1 MMDKEKRNNLRR
13 VINQCRKIL
22 EEDVERGLA
31 YYGILTDGTF
41 LELDKLEHLNA
52 EEIEIRKKIE
62 LAIEKE
68 LVGGLDKKEAVYRYI
83 RHTAFTFLNRIAA
96 LRAMEVRSL
105 IKETIIQRS
114 EYGGRSLREREIAE
128 ANPSLSP
135 YEILKSTL
143 IQAFKEVSQEIKI
156 LFDVNSEY
164 SIVFPSE
171 KACRDVIKLLTEDV
185 TENDWKE
192 DDIIGWIYQY
202 FNDEARKEYRKAKR
216 KPKPDDIPVINQ
228 FYTPHW
234 IVKALVDN
242 TLGRLW
248 LEMHPESKLGEF
260 CTYMVPLKN
269 GQNKRE
275 VKRVREIK
283 VLDPACGSGH
293 FLVYAFDVLYR
304 MYKEDEPNIPE
315 SEIPLLILENNL
327 FGIDIDL
334 FSTQLAALSLYLK
347 AKTYNPNLKIRKMN
361 IVCADIRI
369 SDGKKRIE
377 FLQRFRD
384 DPDLQEIFAK
394 LFDDLS
400 YTYEIG
406 SLLKIREPFERLFR
420 ERRKGPKQA
429 RFALHGQTQLGKEG
443 IVGQAKFL
451 VEPSKDSLNS
461 ILVIPKERTIEEMIE
476 ELRKFE
482 KEAIK
487 AQDMGS
493 LLFATEAEKSVGL
506 LALLSEKY
514 DVILMNPPY
523 GDMPTKTKEYLL
535 KYYPKTHFDYYAAF
549 IEQAIDLTQDGG
561 CVGAITGRTFM
572 FLKSYQWLREVLL
585 KVKTW
590 PQVVLDLGFGVLDV
604 AMARWAAFTLR
615 KAIDEGEKSEKRVI
629 FLRLTEVIDEKEKIN
644 LLKEAIGTLKVN
656 KQHPIVYKMTLKE
669 LSIIPNMPYSYW
681 TVPTLRALFQ
691 YYPPLDKDVAGKPAY
706 PKIANVTVGLTTRDD
721 AQFIRW
727 FFEVDRKNIGKKWVP
742 RASSGSA
749 FYADVSMVVYWEGDG
764 KSLKEFGAAFNGK
777 SFYFQEGICWPKIVS
792 SPIINMYLLPRGCV
806 FSNTAYGLFPINGRY
821 RFNICAWGNSSLCAY
836 LFLLL
841 DPTLHGRYTGYI
853 GSLPIAL
860 DVLKSEELEIFA
872 HESYDLLKEWDTG
885 NEISTHFI
893 KPWILQVLHGF
904 DPIEKPITQHPL
916 AEQFELSNWPSA
928 RKIRS
933 IKGSPVMCLTE
944 LANLCVKRQEML
956 NERIEEIQKEIDE
969 EVYRIYRISDEDRA
983 LIEQELALRQGALGS
998 EEKVDEEVEEVSKDV
1013 ISTKEHV
1020 ERLISFYIKKA
1031 LESDEDGIV
1040 PLDEMFS
1047 DNLFNRVREFIA
1059 QDFGKDRV
1067 DKIELEISEIFGKT
1081 LKKWIEEDYFDFH
1094 VSLYRRRPIFWQL
1107 TSSRLGKSK
1116 LPGIFSCFLY
1126 YHKLDRDTIPKIL
1139 SFYLNPIKERLYRE
1153 RERIFKDLEKARAT
1167 GDRKR
1172 INELS
1177 KAYEES
1183 LNKINEIENMEKA
1196 LNLLHN
1202 PRKDKTKLKPSA
1214 KWVEKAIAE
1223 VRDNGWNP
1231 IIDYGVRVNIEPL
1244 KELKILHPAADR
1256 VK

>member
-1 MMDKEKRNNLRR
+1 MDKEKRNNLRR

-429 RFALHGQTQLGKEG
+429 RFAL
-443 IVGQAKFL
+443 
-451 VEPSKDSLNS
+451 
-461 ILVIPKERTIEEMIE
+461 
-476 ELRKFE
+476 
-482 KEAIK
+482 
-487 AQDMGS
+487 
-493 LLFATEAEKSVGL
+493 
-506 LALLSEKY
+506 
-514 DVILMNPPY
+514 
-523 GDMPTKTKEYLL
+523 
-535 KYYPKTHFDYYAAF
+535 
-549 IEQAIDLTQDGG
+549 
-561 CVGAITGRTFM
+561 
-572 FLKSYQWLREVLL
+572 
-585 KVKTW
+585 
-590 PQVVLDLGFGVLDV
+590 
-604 AMARWAAFTLR
+604 
-615 KAIDEGEKSEKRVI
+615 
-629 FLRLTEVIDEKEKIN
+629 
-644 LLKEAIGTLKVN
+644 
-656 KQHPIVYKMTLKE
+656 
-669 LSIIPNMPYSYW
+669 
-681 TVPTLRALFQ
+681 
-691 YYPPLDKDVAGKPAY
+691 
-706 PKIANVTVGLTTRDD
+706 
-721 AQFIRW
+721 
-727 FFEVDRKNIGKKWVP
+727 
-742 RASSGSA
+742 
-749 FYADVSMVVYWEGDG
+749 
-764 KSLKEFGAAFNGK
+764 
-777 SFYFQEGICWPKIVS
+777 
-792 SPIINMYLLPRGCV
+792 
-806 FSNTAYGLFPINGRY
+806 
-821 RFNICAWGNSSLCAY
+821 
-836 LFLLL
+836 
-841 DPTLHGRYTGYI
+841 
-853 GSLPIAL
+853 
-860 DVLKSEELEIFA
+860 
-872 HESYDLLKEWDTG
+872 
-885 NEISTHFI
+885 
-893 KPWILQVLHGF
+893 
-904 DPIEKPITQHPL
+904 
-916 AEQFELSNWPSA
+916 
-928 RKIRS
+928 
-933 IKGSPVMCLTE
+933 
-944 LANLCVKRQEML
+944 
-956 NERIEEIQKEIDE
+956 
-969 EVYRIYRISDEDRA
+969 
-983 LIEQELALRQGALGS
+983 
-998 EEKVDEEVEEVSKDV
+998 
-1013 ISTKEHV
+1013 
-1020 ERLISFYIKKA
+1020 
-1031 LESDEDGIV
+1031 
-1040 PLDEMFS
+1040 
-1047 DNLFNRVREFIA
+1047 
-1059 QDFGKDRV
+1059 
-1067 DKIELEISEIFGKT
+1067 
-1081 LKKWIEEDYFDFH
+1081 
-1094 VSLYRRRPIFWQL
+1094 
-1107 TSSRLGKSK
+1107 
-1116 LPGIFSCFLY
+1116 
-1126 YHKLDRDTIPKIL
+1126 
-1139 SFYLNPIKERLYRE
+1139 
-1153 RERIFKDLEKARAT
+1153 
-1167 GDRKR
+1167 
-1172 INELS
+1172 LS
-1177 KAYEES
+1177 KF
-1183 LNKINEIENMEKA
+1183 N
-1196 LNLLHN
+1196 
-1202 PRKDKTKLKPSA
+1202 
-1214 KWVEKAIAE
+1214 
-1223 VRDNGWNP
+1223 
-1231 IIDYGVRVNIEPL
+1231 
-1244 KELKILHPAADR
+1244 
-1256 VK
+1256 